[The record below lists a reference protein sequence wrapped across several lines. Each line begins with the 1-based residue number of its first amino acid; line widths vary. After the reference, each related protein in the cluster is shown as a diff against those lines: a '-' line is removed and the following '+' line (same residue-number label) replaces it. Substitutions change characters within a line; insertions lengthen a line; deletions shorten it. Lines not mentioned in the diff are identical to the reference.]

1 MVIAYR
7 NEEDV
12 LQARLDSLLEARGV
26 EITSVGPDLRDVYAR
41 RVARV
46 VSGSVAS
53 LGGVALL
60 VGGILRYAVDSGNWL
75 NLQRHSSDG
84 VLQALLGGSVLA
96 GALAWSPAKH
106 VASAAFDRALARSP
120 SLSGNVRVDLVRVE
134 RAHPRRLASALIG
147 KLEAASAALPLVG
160 LALLAPLGL
169 HLLLWL
175 GFHLFMVFLRG
186 PASVM
191 QHLDQFD
198 HWIAISM
205 PLVGIAHIVLALQG
219 VVFAQKLRQKSTE
232 EILSKPAREG
242 WKALGFTL
250 LAGAIPGG
258 VLLLIPPIL
267 VGLTGLVFIPLS
279 FRAVNHAIARERGIV
294 DAIGE

>member
-7 NEEDV
+7 NDEDV
-12 LQARLDSLLEARGV
+12 LQARLGSLLEARGV
-26 EITSVGPDLRDVYAR
+26 AISSVGSDLRDVYAR

-60 VGGILRYAVDSGNWL
+60 VGGILRNVMDRGSWINVHE
-75 NLQRHSSDG
+75 RSSDG
-84 VLQALLGGSVLA
+84 GLVALLGGSVLA
-96 GALAWSPAKH
+96 SALAWSPARRF
-106 VASAAFDRALARSP
+106 ARAAIDRALARSP

-134 RAHPRRLASALIG
+134 RAHPRRLAAALVG

-175 GFHLFMVFLRG
+175 AFGRG
-186 PASVM
+186 SGL
-191 QHLDQFD
+191 QYLGEFDQ
-198 HWIAISM
+198 WIAMSM
-205 PLVGIAHIVLALQG
+205 PLVGIAHIVLALLG
-219 VVFAQKLRQKSTE
+219 VGFAQKLREKSAE
-232 EILSKPAREG
+232 EILSRPAREG
-242 WKALGFTL
+242 WKALGFTM

-279 FRAVNHAIARERGIV
+279 FRAVSRAIAKERGIV
-294 DAIGE
+294 DAVGE

>member
-7 NEEDV
+7 NDEDV

-26 EITSVGPDLRDVYAR
+26 EIMSVGPDLRDVYAR

-46 VSGSVAS
+46 ISGSVAS

-60 VGGILRYAVDSGNWL
+60 VGGILRYAVDSGSWINV
-75 NLQRHSSDG
+75 QRHSSDG

-96 GALAWSPAKH
+96 GALAWLPAKH

-134 RAHPRRLASALIG
+134 RAHPRRLAGARIG

-169 HLLLWL
+169 HLLVWL
-175 GFHLFMVFLRG
+175 LFG
-186 PASVM
+186 GASAV
-191 QHLDQFD
+191 QHLGEFD

-219 VVFAQKLRQKSTE
+219 VVFAQKLREKSTE
-232 EILSKPAREG
+232 ELLSKPAREG

-258 VLLLIPPIL
+258 LLLLIPPIL

-279 FRAVNHAIARERGIV
+279 FRAVSRAVARERGIV
-294 DAIGE
+294 DAVGE